1 MELVQFE
8 TTISSLTEIKIP
20 DNLKEKI
27 QLNQEV
33 RVLLIP
39 AGETFYEDWKDD
51 EWNQLSILN
60 DNGAALNLN
69 NNAIP

>member
-1 MELVQFE
+1 MAKFE

-39 AGETFYEDWKDD
+39 AGERLYEEWKDE
-51 EWNQLSILN
+51 EWNKLSLLLN
-60 DNGAALNLN
+60 DDGE
-69 NNAIP
+69 

>member
-1 MELVQFE
+1 MEAMQFE
-8 TTISSLTEIKIP
+8 TTISSLTGIKIP

-39 AGETFYEDWKDD
+39 ARESLYEDWKDD
-51 EWNQLSILN
+51 EWNKLSMLHH
-60 DNGAALNLN
+60 G
-69 NNAIP
+69 

>member
-1 MELVQFE
+1 METIQFE

-39 AGETFYEDWKDD
+39 AGERLYDDWKDE
-51 EWNQLSILN
+51 EWNKLSLLN
-60 DNGAALNLN
+60 DEGE
-69 NNAIP
+69 

>member
-1 MELVQFE
+1 METIQFQ

-39 AGETFYEDWKDD
+39 AGQPLYE
-51 EWNQLSILN
+51 EWNDEEWNKLSLS
-60 DNGAALNLN
+60 L
-69 NNAIP
+69 

>member
-1 MELVQFE
+1 METVQFE

-39 AGETFYEDWKDD
+39 AGENIYVEWKDD
-51 EWNQLSILN
+51 EWNKLSLLN
-60 DNGAALNLN
+60 DDGE
-69 NNAIP
+69 